1 MRPRHVHLHVLVI
14 KGAVNLVEEA
24 KLAEGHHEVGA
35 PGVSRVEIED
45 DKDMVAHEDHLNG
58 GNGEGLAAATIGG
71 R

>member
-1 MRPRHVHLHVLVI
+1 MRPRHIHLHGLVV

-35 PGVSRVEIED
+35 LGGSRVEIED
-45 DKDMVAHEDHLNG
+45 DRDMVVHGEHLNG